1 MSKTY
6 RIDPPNKDTIL
17 SSLIKP
23 ETFTSEQAMSKSN
36 ETKRMGFR
44 ISITKCKGSSEST
57 ILTGGQQR
65 QKMELN
71 WQSMHLVRR

>member
-1 MSKTY
+1 MRVSAVNKG

-44 ISITKCKGSSEST
+44 I
-57 ILTGGQQR
+57 
-65 QKMELN
+65 
-71 WQSMHLVRR
+71 LVVNKDKRWN